1 MDEARAKEL
10 SLICIAWGPPKDG
23 SDHMDCPVFVAHE
36 SQVTSSRRQELGKL
50 PALCECDCLT
60 CKRAW
65 WDMGRPMQRDGKIV
79 TSSGKPLA

>member
-23 SDHMDCPVFVAHE
+23 SDHMDCPVIVTTA
-36 SQVTSSRRQELGKL
+36 SQVTSARRASLGKL

-65 WDMGRPMQRDGKIV
+65 WDMGRPTRSGDKIV